1 MLSKMS
7 LGSFLSWIH
16 KLSMSWR
23 RNESSEPFPLK
34 MWEASKLTERTL
46 WVDAVVAVQF
56 VCVVPGLGRW
66 WIRRTLAS
74 WTGCWRRWWGEC
86 RSRRATIAVHL
97 LRMAEEKGNF
107 FTAFTDC
114 ICWLHPCS
122 ARCDAKVWRDVT
134 SIGMSP
140 CMVRCPHTRNG
151 SVRGG
156 VTWVVALPFRNF
168 SPI

>member
-114 ICWLHPCS
+114 ICWLHPGP
-122 ARCDAKVWRDVT
+122 ALLDVT
-134 SIGMSP
+134 RRDLNWDVSVYGQVPSYSEWFGK
-140 CMVRCPHTRNG
+140 RRSNLGSCP
-151 SVRGG
+151 
-156 VTWVVALPFRNF
+156 ALP
-168 SPI
+168 